1 MSKIQE
7 FLKNQE
13 KSVMSTVEGKTIID
27 YFNSNAEEVPEYHA
41 LNTTIK
47 SEYTGWIL
55 YHGLLTERLFI
66 I

>member
-27 YFNSNAEEVPEYHA
+27 YVNNNAEEVPE
-41 LNTTIK
+41 
-47 SEYTGWIL
+47 
-55 YHGLLTERLFI
+55 
-66 I
+66 